1 MASNTPIVFDGKRY
15 RIRGAD
21 YENTYGLVVFL
32 DALGIKESW
41 KTKHPEKVL
50 ESWNKV
56 YYVFYDELDHL

>member
-1 MASNTPIVFDGKRY
+1 MYISDEICPRY

-41 KTKHPEKVL
+41 KTKHPEKV
-50 ESWNKV
+50 
-56 YYVFYDELDHL
+56 